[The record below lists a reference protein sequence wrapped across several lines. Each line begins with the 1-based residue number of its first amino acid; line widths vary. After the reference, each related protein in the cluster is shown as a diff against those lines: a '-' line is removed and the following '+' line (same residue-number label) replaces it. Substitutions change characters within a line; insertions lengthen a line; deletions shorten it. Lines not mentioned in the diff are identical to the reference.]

1 MKQASAFSVI
11 NNRGSLRL
19 QEPKWNRP
27 LWQRLMPTDR
37 KGLFTMLR
45 RGERLFNCRQI
56 FVNGGCGSA
65 SLGNG
70 PDYQALAAAGVASR
84 KIPGIEVI

>member
-1 MKQASAFSVI
+1 MQ
-11 NNRGSLRL
+11 
-19 QEPKWNRP
+19 
-27 LWQRLMPTDR
+27 TDR

-84 KIPGIEVI
+84 KNTGDRGHIIIIIGRNSIGL